1 MLQRFARRT
10 FKIQLVIWAVLA
22 LCAAWIAAVLLC
34 LTKTLEAL
42 FALVSS
48 QQFSWLP
55 LIAFG
60 AIIFSTSFV
69 LEYAALKTPT
79 GKCRLPKMSYAEI
92 MVHSM
97 MLLGGLGLILGALK

>member
-1 MLQRFARRT
+1 MLLKFAGRT
-10 FKIQLVIWAVLA
+10 LKIQLVIWAVLA

-69 LEYAALKTPT
+69 LEYAALITPP

-92 MVHSM
+92 MVHTM
-97 MLLGGLGLILGALK
+97 MLLGGLGFCVGVLK